1 MRDTII
7 CYDICCPRRLGRIHR
22 YLKRVA
28 CPLQYSVFL
37 FSGSALQL
45 ERCLARLE
53 EIMDP
58 REDDI
63 RAYPLPKRG
72 YRMCFG
78 KDTLPEG
85 IHWTGLPQAWQG
97 TPGHSGQSVAH
108 RAPDLE

>member
-1 MRDTII
+1 MRETII

-37 FSGSALQL
+37 FAGTAPQL
-45 ERCLARLE
+45 ERCLARLSQ
-53 EIMDP
+53 IMDP

-63 RAYPLPKRG
+63 RAYPLPERG

-78 KDTLPEG
+78 KATLPDD
-85 IHWTGLPQAWQG
+85 IHWSGLPQPWQRV
-97 TPGHSGQSVAH
+97 PSESGKDAAQRTS
-108 RAPDLE
+108 DLE